1 MLLASLSSFN
11 KQTNNLTASAP
22 EPTTNSNSQD
32 GLIILL
38 HGGPG
43 TGKSMTAQC
52 LANYVG
58 RPLLPLSA
66 GRIGTTALEIQ
77 AGLTE
82 AFQLAN
88 QWGCIVLMDD
98 ADVYVQQRSMA
109 DMQMNSVVTGTC

>member
-1 MLLASLSSFN
+1 MLLASLSSFK
-11 KQTNNLTASAP
+11 KQTHNLAASTP
-22 EPTTNSNSQD
+22 EHPTNSNSRD

-38 HGGPG
+38 HGAPG

-58 RPLLPLSA
+58 RPLLPLSP
-66 GRIGTTALEIQ
+66 GRIGVTALEIQ

-82 AFQLAN
+82 VFQLAN

-98 ADVYVQQRSMA
+98 ADVYVEQRSLS
-109 DMQMNSVVTGTC
+109 DMQRNSVVTGTC